1 MSVNLPELLQKYL
14 RGDCSKEETAILISW
29 YNSFEGNGDPLAS
42 LTDVEIQEVKARML
56 DRIRSSIDQQDGL
69 GMKPAGKV
77 RVISPF
83 VYWLSGVAATVLIVI
98 AIALVNKKN
107 TSGPVEQV
115 TVSNLTGSMYKV
127 LLSDSSIVWLSPDS
141 KLQYPKVFNGDY
153 RKVSMDG
160 EAFFEVTKDAKHP
173 FIINSGD
180 VITKVIGTSFRIRA
194 YQNSR
199 STEVSVVT
207 GKVSVSIPKK
217 DNSEV
222 MLLPSYKVTY
232 LKDRHLLKKN
242 IEEKSSSM
250 QIWEKTTMSFENA
263 PVSEVMLALNR
274 KFGVE
279 MTSEDRVIKSY
290 VLNAD
295 FTDQSLPAILEIL
308 EKTLDISYKISDKKI
323 LLNRKIEGPIN

>member
-14 RGDCSKEETAILISW
+14 RGDCSKEETAILIKW
-29 YNSFEGNGDPLAS
+29 YKSFEGSSDPLSS
-42 LTDVEIQEVKARML
+42 LTEIEAQEVKARIL
-56 DRIRSSIDQQDGL
+56 GRIKANIEKKESPTE
-69 GMKPAGKV
+69 KPTRKIGVLAW
-77 RVISPF
+77 PLA
-83 VYWLSGVAATVLIVI
+83 YWLSGVAAVVLIVTGLSLLI
-98 AIALVNKKN
+98 KN
-107 TSGPVEQV
+107 GRPAQVEQV
-115 TVSNLTGSMYKV
+115 TVNNLTGKMYKV
-127 LLSDSSIVWLSPDS
+127 TLSDSSVVWLSPDS
-141 KLQYPKVFNGDY
+141 KLQYPKFFKGDA
-153 RKVSMDG
+153 RMVSMDG

-173 FIINSGD
+173 FVINSGD
-180 VITKVIGTSFRIRA
+180 VVTKVIGTSFRIRA

-207 GKVSVSIPKK
+207 GKVSVSLPQK

-222 MLLPSYKVTY
+222 MILPSYKVTY

-263 PVSEVMLALNR
+263 PVSEVMLALNQ
-274 KFGVE
+274 KFGVQ
-279 MTSEDRVIKSY
+279 MTSEDNRVKSY

-308 EKTLDISYKISDKKI
+308 EKTLDITYKISDKKI
-323 LLNRKIEGPIN
+323 LLNKKI